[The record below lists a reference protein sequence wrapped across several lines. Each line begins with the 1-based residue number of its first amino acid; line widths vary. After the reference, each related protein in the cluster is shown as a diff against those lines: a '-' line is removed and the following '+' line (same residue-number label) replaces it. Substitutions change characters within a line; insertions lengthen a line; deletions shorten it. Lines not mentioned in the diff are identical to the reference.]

1 MTDIE
6 LRLNADVN
14 SAVRNVG
21 SFRGEWQ
28 KLVKEVEKP
37 LRQVN
42 SLRSLE
48 DELDKGKRATERA
61 RDSLRDLG
69 NELAR
74 TASPSKELQLSY
86 RAATAELQKL
96 ERVEVQQRV
105 RLASMRSELQG
116 AGIDTRNLANE
127 QQRLRSEL
135 AQRLSS
141 GAADASINQA
151 RSALGVGGIQA
162 SQQALVQ
169 LRQQYQLVVKDGNL
183 SAKELAEAQATYRRS
198 VDATLGKLRQ
208 LRAALVTEKVDTG
221 SQDAAAFR
229 DRQISGARSAL
240 GVGQIEATQRSL
252 VALRQQYQLLTASG
266 ELSAKELAEAQA
278 SYRTSVDATLS
289 KLRQLRAA
297 TASPQSKESAGIQ
310 TDLAASFGKIS
321 DARDAFGIA
330 AIKDQ
335 QRELAALRSQYTLLR
350 ESGVLSSR
358 DLAIAQANYRESVS
372 KTLEK
377 LRDLRSVAAAPV
389 AVEDPSIRINQAL
402 GNLGIERLRQL
413 QAQLQSLPADYDR
426 LAKAGF
432 RSAQEQAAA
441 QAQLQRQLGETREAI
456 KEISS
461 ADQGGGALGFIGKLG
476 AASVVGYSLTS
487 LVGQYVRSADGLRR
501 MNGQLRLATEGQ
513 EEFNAAQRALGHQ
526 ADDYQAP
533 LNGLYQLYSRLAPA
547 LRDANKSQAD
557 LLGVTE
563 AVTASMK
570 ISNATAE
577 ESENSIIQFAQA
589 LGAGAFR
596 GDEFNSVAEQSPRL
610 MRALAEGLGVSRSAL
625 KGMADA
631 GQLTTTVVVN
641 GLLKALPKL
650 REEAAKMPK
659 TLDGSLTGLK
669 NQATE
674 AVGAF
679 DNLTNFT
686 TRLTEQVSGLA
697 SPLKKASDYLKAFD
711 QKGFKGIGEVF
722 DANGLADQ
730 AKFAQDRIAAV
741 QKALEDLRQ
750 NGNVSVSS
758 RITLGTGDKAEL
770 EAQLIVY
777 REQLAKV
784 QVAQAQ
790 AQQEAEESTKA
801 LERTYDER
809 SLALADS
816 FEVQVADTQEA
827 AAASKDADVKSVA
840 SRESYNLQLEL
851 LDREQSDSRA
861 RRLAK
866 EEAAAQAENGVHLD
880 EVDLLKKYLAQA
892 GSTWDDYLKRQQERQ
907 RLELAAEKTWQ
918 DKKKAARAQ
927 ATVDLKSELARQTD
941 ALKLAQQNA
950 EQINGQTTDVLQ
962 PFKDALKRPTVAAA
976 GADYGTASAYKA
988 NANQALQKGNTATA
1002 LKEAQKA
1009 LDVIQQIEEAG
1020 GNSFGLQGFKQQLLD
1035 IATGAQELEKVRAAD
1050 AVNRIQES
1058 IADLQKQLDAVKVVN
1073 IGFELSEDTV
1083 AQLTQHI
1090 KKLAADLSKAMII
1103 QPTII
1108 GPSGTPVV
1116 APTGAAP
1123 GTISTDPLTPSFDV
1137 GGYTGP
1143 GGKYEEAGTVHR
1155 GEHVQPQEVVRE
1167 PGALGFLERI
1177 RQYGFQNT
1185 MRSLRAGWRGYAT
1198 GGLVAARMVPSIP
1211 AISSS
1216 LAPVASGE
1224 GMGTVVLH
1232 LDGRDYTM
1240 QAPRSE
1246 FDDLHR
1252 AALKKGHRRSPP

>member
-42 SLRSLE
+42 SLRALE
-48 DELDKGKRATERA
+48 DELDKGKRASERA
-61 RDSLRDLG
+61 RDGLRDLG

-74 TASPSKELQLSY
+74 TVSPSKELQLSY
-86 RAATAELQKL
+86 RAATAELQKM
-96 ERVEVQQRV
+96 ERAEVQQRV
-105 RLASMRSELQG
+105 RLASMRAELQG
-116 AGIDTRNLANE
+116 AGIDTRNLAVE
-127 QQRLRSEL
+127 QQRLRAEL

-141 GAADASINQA
+141 GTADASITQA
-151 RSALGVGGIQA
+151 RSALGVGNIQA
-162 SQQALVQ
+162 SQQALAQ
-169 LRQQYQLVVKDGNL
+169 LRQQYQLLVRDGNL
-183 SAKELAEAQATYRRS
+183 SSKELAEAQATYRAS
-198 VDATLGKLRQ
+198 VEATLDKLRQ
-208 LRAALVTEKVDTG
+208 LRAA
-221 SQDAAAFR
+221 AAAP
-229 DRQISGARSAL
+229 QW
-240 GVGQIEATQRSL
+240 
-252 VALRQQYQLLTASG
+252 
-266 ELSAKELAEAQA
+266 K
-278 SYRTSVDATLS
+278 
-289 KLRQLRAA
+289 AA
-297 TASPQSKESAGIQ
+297 VSIQ
-310 TDLAASFGKIS
+310 NDLAASFGKIS
-321 DARDAFGIA
+321 DARDAFGIT

-335 QRELAALRSQYTLLR
+335 QRELAALRSQYTLLKD
-350 ESGVLSSR
+350 SGVLSSR
-358 DLAIAQANYRESVS
+358 ELSIAQANYRESVS

-377 LRDLRSVAAAPV
+377 LRDLRSAAAAPV
-389 AVEDPSIRINQAL
+389 VVEDPSIRINQAL

-441 QAQLQRQLGETREAI
+441 QAQLQRQLGETRDAI

-487 LVGQYVRSADGLRR
+487 LVGQYVRSADGLRK

-533 LNGLYQLYSRLAPA
+533 LNGLYQLYSRLSPA
-547 LRDANKSQAD
+547 LRDANKGQVE

-570 ISNATAE
+570 ISAATAE

-686 TRLTEQVSGLA
+686 ARLTEQVSGLA
-697 SPLKKASDYLKAFD
+697 SPLKKASDYLKAFN
-711 QKGFKGIGEVF
+711 QKGFKGAIELF
-722 DANGLADQ
+722 DANSLADQ
-730 AKFAQDRIAAV
+730 AKFAQDRIGAV
-741 QKALEDLRQ
+741 QKALEELRAS
-750 NGNVSVSS
+750 GRVSRAS
-758 RITLGTGDKAEL
+758 RISLGTGDRSEL
-770 EAQLIVY
+770 EAQLAMY
-777 REQLAKV
+777 QAQLAKIKA
-784 QVAQAQ
+784 AQDESVR
-790 AQQEAEESTKA
+790 QQEGSTKS

-816 FEVQVADTQEA
+816 FELQVAETEQA
-827 AAASKDADVKSVA
+827 AAASKEADEKSVS
-840 SRESYNLQLEL
+840 SRESYLQQLEL

-880 EVDLLKKYLAQA
+880 EIDLLKKYVAQT

-907 RLELAAEKTWQ
+907 RLELASEKSWL
-918 DKKKAARAQ
+918 DRRKSARAQ
-927 ATVDLKSELARQTD
+927 ATVDLTSELARQTD

-950 EQINGQTTDVLQ
+950 EQINAQTTDVLQ

-976 GADYGTASAYKA
+976 GADYGTAGAYKA
-988 NANQALQKGNTATA
+988 NASQALQQGNTAAA
-1002 LKEAQKA
+1002 LREAQKA
-1009 LDVIQQIEEAG
+1009 LDVIQQIEQAG
-1020 GNSFGLQGFKQQLLD
+1020 GNAYGLQGFKQQLLD

-1050 AVNRIQES
+1050 AVNRIQQS
-1058 IADLQKQLDAVKVVN
+1058 IADLQKQLDLVKIVD
-1073 IGFELSEDTV
+1073 IGFQLSEETV
-1083 AQLTQHI
+1083 AQLTQRI
-1090 KKLAADLSKAMII
+1090 KDLAASLSKSMII

-1108 GPSGTPVV
+1108 GPSGTPVI
-1116 APTGAAP
+1116 APTGVAP
-1123 GTISTDPLTPSFDV
+1123 GTITTDPLTPSFDV

-1143 GGKYEEAGTVHR
+1143 GGKYEPAGVVHR

-1177 RQYGFQNT
+1177 RQYGYQNT
-1185 MRSLRAGWRGYAT
+1185 IRSLRAGWRGYAA

-1211 AISSS
+1211 SLSADAPSAMSGSSNS
-1216 LAPVASGE
+1216 LTPLNLYVGDRQYAMMAPPDTTKQIRRES
-1224 GMGTVVLH
+1224 
-1232 LDGRDYTM
+1232 
-1240 QAPRSE
+1240 
-1246 FDDLHR
+1246 
-1252 AALKKGHRRSPP
+1252 LKGGHRRPR